1 VVALPGHIKYERRVT
16 LEAGKQLD
24 LDAKLVPSGEL
35 KVASTPA
42 GSTVFVDGVR
52 QGLTPLAIQLPLGDH
67 VVIVERAGYQ
77 RFQKTVKLTDK
88 GAELAATLRP

>member
-1 VVALPGHIKYERRVT
+1 MKFDARVVLD
-16 LEAGKQLD
+16 AGKGLK
-24 LDAKLVPSGEL
+24 LDAKLVPAGEL

-42 GSTVFVDGVR
+42 GSTVFIDGVR
-52 QGLTPLAIQLPLGDH
+52 QGVTPLTIQLPLGDH

-88 GAELAATLRP
+88 GAELTTTLKP